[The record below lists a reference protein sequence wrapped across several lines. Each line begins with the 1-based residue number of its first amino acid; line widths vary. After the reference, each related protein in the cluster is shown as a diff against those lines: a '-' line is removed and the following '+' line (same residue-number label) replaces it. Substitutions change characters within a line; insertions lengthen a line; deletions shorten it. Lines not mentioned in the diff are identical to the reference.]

1 MAILSV
7 TAWRSSSLV
16 VLALPGPM
24 PNQVIPTPMTD
35 FQQPMGINPEDEPD
49 PNGMEAHSG
58 KLLKPEDIPVRFN
71 ETWFSYGSEP
81 VVRDINFSITP
92 GEFAAILGP
101 NGSGKT
107 TLMKLALG
115 LLKPTSGEVLLFG
128 EPAESFTD
136 WHRVGYVPQRTQA
149 TESRFPASVREIVN
163 FGSYSG
169 FTPLAIFKRK
179 NSSRVDDAMELAGI
193 TNLADRRV
201 SDLSVGQ
208 QQRMLIARSLVRQ
221 PDLLVMDEPVAGV
234 DAAGEEQFH
243 SMIRRLNRDLGITI
257 VMVSHDIGAVMRE
270 ATTCACINRDIVF
283 HGPVHQLDADALSQL
298 YGFPVDV
305 LMHDPEHTHR

>member
-1 MAILSV
+1 MPTVLNKLPANGSIELLSQDDGSDTESQEV
-7 TAWRSSSLV
+7 NRQQDKN
-16 VLALPGPM
+16 LPAD
-24 PNQVIPTPMTD
+24 QIP
-35 FQQPMGINPEDEPD
+35 I
-49 PNGMEAHSG
+49 
-58 KLLKPEDIPVRFN
+58 RFD
-71 ETWFSYGSEP
+71 ETWFSYNSVP

-115 LLKPTSGEVLLFG
+115 LLKPTSGQVLLFG
-128 EPAESFTD
+128 EPAEIFTD
-136 WHRVGYVPQRTQA
+136 WHKVGYVPQRTQS

-169 FTPLAIFKRK
+169 FSPLSIFKRDK
-179 NSSRVDDAMELAGI
+179 SNRVDEAMDMAGI
-193 TNLADRRV
+193 GQLASRRV

-208 QQRMLIARSLVRQ
+208 QQRMLIARSLVRK
-221 PDLLVMDEPVAGV
+221 PELLVMDEPVAGV

-243 SMIRRLNRDLGITI
+243 TMVRRLNRDLGITI

-283 HGPVHQLDADALSQL
+283 HGPVHQLDAQALSGL

-305 LMHDPEHTHR
+305 LMHDDEHTHR

>member
-1 MAILSV
+1 VSASEPSDSSV
-7 TAWRSSSLV
+7 IAPKNETESQ
-16 VLALPGPM
+16 
-24 PNQVIPTPMTD
+24 NIQT
-35 FQQPMGINPEDEPD
+35 
-49 PNGMEAHSG
+49 HSG
-58 KLLKPEDIPVRFN
+58 IALSPDQVPIRF
-71 ETWFSYGSEP
+71 EEAWFSYNSEP

-115 LLKPTSGEVLLFG
+115 LIKPTSGRVLLFG
-128 EPAESFTD
+128 EPAEHFKD

-169 FTPLAIFKRK
+169 FSPLAFFKRDK
-179 NSSRVDDAMELAGI
+179 SSRVDEAMEVAGI
-193 TNLADRRV
+193 QHLADRRV

-208 QQRMLIARSLVRQ
+208 QQRMLIARSLVRR

-234 DAAGEEQFH
+234 DAAGEDQFH
-243 SMIRRLNRDLGITI
+243 NMVRKLNRHLGITI

-270 ATTCACINRDIVF
+270 ATTIACINRDIVF
-283 HGPVHQLDADALSQL
+283 HGPVHQLDAQALSSL

>member
-1 MAILSV
+1 MAEHDQ
-7 TAWRSSSLV
+7 TASSTPVNETESQYHDSHSSEIF
-16 VLALPGPM
+16 APE
-24 PNQVIPTPMTD
+24 QIP
-35 FQQPMGINPEDEPD
+35 I
-49 PNGMEAHSG
+49 
-58 KLLKPEDIPVRFN
+58 RFD
-71 ETWFSYGSEP
+71 ETWFSYNSEA

-115 LLKPTSGEVLLFG
+115 LLKPTSGRVLLFG
-128 EPAESFTD
+128 VPADRFTD

-149 TESRFPASVREIVN
+149 TESRFPASVREVVN

-169 FTPLAIFKRK
+169 FDPFAMFKRK
-179 NSSRVDDAMELAGI
+179 KSSERVDEAMELAGVRK
-193 TNLADRRV
+193 LADRRV
-201 SDLSVGQ
+201 SDISIGQ
-208 QQRMLIARSLVRQ
+208 QQRMLIARSLVRR
-221 PDLLVMDEPVAGV
+221 PDLLVMDEPVAGI

-270 ATTCACINRDIVF
+270 ATTIACINTNIVF
-283 HGPVHQLDADALSQL
+283 HGPVHQLDAQALSNL

>member
-1 MAILSV
+1 MSEHERTADSV
-7 TAWRSSSLV
+7 HVDETESQNVDVNSSKT
-16 VLALPGPM
+16 LAPD
-24 PNQVIPTPMTD
+24 QIP
-35 FQQPMGINPEDEPD
+35 I
-49 PNGMEAHSG
+49 
-58 KLLKPEDIPVRFN
+58 RFD
-71 ETWFSYGSEP
+71 ETWFSYNSEP

-115 LLKPTSGEVLLFG
+115 LLKPTSGRVSLFG
-128 EPAESFTD
+128 VPADRFTD

-149 TESRFPASVREIVN
+149 TESRFPASVREVVN
-163 FGSYSG
+163 FGTYSG
-169 FTPLAIFKRK
+169 FDPLAIFKRRR
-179 NSSRVDDAMELAGI
+179 SDRVDEAMEMAGVQ
-193 TNLADRRV
+193 TLADRRV

-208 QQRMLIARSLVRQ
+208 QQRMLIARSLVSR
-221 PDLLVMDEPVAGV
+221 PDLLVMDEPVAGI

-243 SMIRRLNRDLGITI
+243 SMIRRFNRDLGITI

-270 ATTCACINRDIVF
+270 ATTVACINRDIVF
-283 HGPVHQLDADALSQL
+283 HGPVHQLDAKALSNL
-298 YGFPVDV
+298 YGYPVDV